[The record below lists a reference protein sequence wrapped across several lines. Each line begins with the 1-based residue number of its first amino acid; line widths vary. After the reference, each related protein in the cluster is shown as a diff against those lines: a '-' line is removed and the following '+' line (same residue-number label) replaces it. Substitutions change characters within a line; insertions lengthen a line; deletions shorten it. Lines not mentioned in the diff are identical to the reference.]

1 METVKEI
8 MAQPQQNSRQ
18 TWSGEQKEM
27 INKIFATIKVLYP
40 TNAWKN
46 QDESQTKRMWL
57 AHLSKESSDHVDK
70 ALLALVD
77 HHPTF
82 APTLG
87 EFKKLLRDMN
97 VKKAKFFE
105 REALPPP
112 QNRNVGLQALKN
124 MKAILS

>member
-1 METVKEI
+1 
-8 MAQPQQNSRQ
+8 
-18 TWSGEQKEM
+18 M

-40 TNAWKN
+40 TSAWKN

-57 AHLSKESSDHVDK
+57 AHLSKELPQQVDK
-70 ALLALVD
+70 ALLSLVD

-87 EFKKLLRDMN
+87 EFKKLLREMN
-97 VKKAKFFE
+97 VKKVRFFE

-112 QNRNVGLQALKN
+112 SNRNVGLAALKN
-124 MKAILS
+124 MRAILS

>member
-1 METVKEI
+1 METVNQI
-8 MAQPQQNSRQ
+8 INRPQQNLRQ

-27 INKIFATIKVLYP
+27 INRIFATIKVLYP

-46 QDESQTKRMWL
+46 MDESQTKRMWL
-57 AHLSKESSDHVDK
+57 AHLSKELPDQVDK

-87 EFKKLLRDMN
+87 EFKKLLREMN
-97 VKKAKFFE
+97 VKKVRFFE

-112 QNRNVGLQALKN
+112 SNRNVGLAALKN
-124 MKAILS
+124 MKAILR

>member
-1 METVKEI
+1 M
-8 MAQPQQNSRQ
+8 
-18 TWSGEQKEM
+18 
-27 INKIFATIKVLYP
+27 
-40 TNAWKN
+40 
-46 QDESQTKRMWL
+46 DESQTKRMWL
-57 AHLSKESSDHVDK
+57 AHLSKELPEQVDK

-87 EFKKLLRDMN
+87 EFKKLLRDIN

-112 QNRNVGLQALKN
+112 RNRNVGLAALKN
-124 MKAILS
+124 MKAILK

>member
-1 METVKEI
+1 
-8 MAQPQQNSRQ
+8 
-18 TWSGEQKEM
+18 M

-46 QDESQTKRMWL
+46 QDESQTKRMWI
-57 AHLSKESSDHVDK
+57 AHLSKELPEQVDK
-70 ALLALVD
+70 ALLSLVD

-87 EFKKLLRDMN
+87 EFKKLLREMN
-97 VKKAKFFE
+97 VKKSKFFE

-112 QNRNVGLQALKN
+112 RNRNVGLAALKN
-124 MKAILS
+124 MKEILK

>member
-8 MAQPQQNSRQ
+8 MKRPQQNLRQ

-27 INKIFATIKVLYP
+27 INRIFATIKVLYP

-46 QDESQTKRMWL
+46 MDESQTKRMWL

-77 HHPTF
+77 HNPTF

-87 EFKKLLRDMN
+87 EFKKLLREMN
-97 VKKAKFFE
+97 VKKARFFE

-112 QNRNVGLQALKN
+112 RNRNVGLQALKN

>member
-1 METVKEI
+1 METVNQI
-8 MAQPQQNSRQ
+8 INRPQQNLRQ

-27 INKIFATIKVLYP
+27 INRIFATIKVLYP

-46 QDESQTKRMWL
+46 MDESQTKRMWL
-57 AHLSKESSDHVDK
+57 AHLSKELPDQVDK
-70 ALLALVD
+70 VLLALVD

-87 EFKKLLRDMN
+87 EFKKLLREMN
-97 VKKAKFFE
+97 VKKVRFFE

-112 QNRNVGLQALKN
+112 SNRNVGLQAIKN
-124 MKAILS
+124 MRAILS

>member
-1 METVKEI
+1 METVNQI
-8 MAQPQQNSRQ
+8 INRPQQNSQQ

-27 INKIFATIKVLYP
+27 INRIFATIKVLYP

-57 AHLSKESSDHVDK
+57 AHLSKELPDHVDK

-87 EFKKLLRDMN
+87 EFKKLLREMN
-97 VKKAKFFE
+97 VKKVRFFE

-112 QNRNVGLQALKN
+112 RNRNVGLQAIKN

>member
-1 METVKEI
+1 METVNQI
-8 MAQPQQNSRQ
+8 INRPQQNSQQ

-27 INKIFATIKVLYP
+27 INKIFATIKVFYP
-40 TNAWKN
+40 TSAWKN

-77 HHPTF
+77 HYPTF

-112 QNRNVGLQALKN
+112 RNRNVGLQAIKN
-124 MKAILS
+124 MKAILK

>member
-1 METVKEI
+1 
-8 MAQPQQNSRQ
+8 
-18 TWSGEQKEM
+18 M
-27 INKIFATIKVLYP
+27 INRIFATIKVLYP

-57 AHLSKESSDHVDK
+57 AHLSKELPDHVDK

-87 EFKKLLRDMN
+87 EFKKLLREMN
-97 VKKAKFFE
+97 VKKVRFFE
-105 REALPPP
+105 REALPPSR
-112 QNRNVGLQALKN
+112 NRNVGLQAIKN
-124 MKAILS
+124 MKAILK

>member
-1 METVKEI
+1 METVNEI
-8 MAQPQQNSRQ
+8 MARPQQNLRQ

-46 QDESQTKRMWL
+46 QDESQTKRMWI
-57 AHLSKESSDHVDK
+57 AHLSKELPEQVDK
-70 ALLALVD
+70 ALLSLVD

-87 EFKKLLRDMN
+87 EFKKLLREMN
-97 VKKAKFFE
+97 VKKSKFFE

-112 QNRNVGLQALKN
+112 RNRNVGLAALKN
-124 MKAILS
+124 MKEILK